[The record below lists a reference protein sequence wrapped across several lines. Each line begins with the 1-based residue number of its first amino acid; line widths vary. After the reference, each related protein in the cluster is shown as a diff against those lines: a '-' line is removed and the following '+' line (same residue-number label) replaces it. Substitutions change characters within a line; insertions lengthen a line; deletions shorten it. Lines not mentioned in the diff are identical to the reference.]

1 MFSFFAMMRRIRPR
15 AFAGKRVAITCC
27 SALLS
32 IASTGWA
39 QDRPL
44 QWVDNT
50 GKYKVEAEF
59 VRLDENQVVLKKPD
73 GKELKIPFDR
83 LSRESL
89 SQAKSLGANAN
100 PNKSPGSSA
109 AAPASGS
116 PGGSD
121 PIQIPLDTDAKQLV
135 DLVMREL
142 SKGNSIVLWDAMPRE
157 YQKDI
162 ESLVGSFAKRVDS
175 RTFDML
181 RKTRNTL
188 VDILKKQQKFI
199 LNSSVL
205 PIPPNVA
212 QEIDAAYPNG
222 VAVMEAILSKD
233 LFDGKRLQKGD
244 LRSFIDT
251 YLRNINSAGDTLA
264 ASLPSDNPFRIEYE
278 KSKSLGV
285 TTANYTVNQTSA
297 TQAEVQF
304 EAPPQTPGA
313 TPPPIRL
320 SMVDGRWLPS
330 DLSRGWPQGMQ
341 QANAVVSMMKPD
353 QIHQIVSGF
362 LFVINAPLNNLKNS
376 KTQEEFD
383 RNLLELQD
391 LLQKSAGALGP
402 PGLGGPGGPP
412 PGGFGQP
419 GPPGQLG
426 RGQPSPPPS
435 GNGSNNGAGST
446 SVAD

>member
-1 MFSFFAMMRRIRPR
+1 MA
-15 AFAGKRVAITCC
+15 
-27 SALLS
+27 
-32 IASTGWA
+32 WA

-83 LSRESL
+83 LSKESL
-89 SQAKSLGANAN
+89 SQAKSLGAGAT

-109 AAPASGS
+109 TTPSLGSSGS
-116 PGGSD
+116 SV
-121 PIQIPLDTDAKQLV
+121 PIQIPLDTDAKQFV
-135 DLVMREL
+135 DLVMGEL
-142 SKGNSIVLWDAMPRE
+142 SKGNSIVIWDAMPRE

-205 PIPPNVA
+205 PIPPEVA
-212 QEIDAAYPNG
+212 PEIAAAYPNG
-222 VAVMEAILSKD
+222 LAVMEALLSKD

-244 LRSFIDT
+244 LRSFLDT
-251 YLRNINSAGDTLA
+251 YFRKINTAGEALA
-264 ASLPSDNPFRIEYE
+264 ASLPSDNPIRIEYE

-313 TPPPIRL
+313 TPPPMRL
-320 SMVDGRWLPS
+320 SMVDGRWLPT
-330 DLSRGWPQGMQ
+330 DLSQGWSQGMQ
-341 QANAVVSMMKPD
+341 QANAVVSLMKPD
-353 QIHQIVSGF
+353 QIHQVVSGF
-362 LFVINAPLNNLKNS
+362 LFVVNAPLNNLKNS

-383 RNLLELQD
+383 KNLLELQD
-391 LLQKSAGALGP
+391 LIQRSAGGFGP
-402 PGLGGPGGPP
+402 PGFGGPGGPP
-412 PGGFGQP
+412 PGGPPGQP
-419 GPPGQLG
+419 GFPGQPG
-426 RGQPSPPPS
+426 RGQPTPPPG
-435 GNGSNNGAGST
+435 GNAGNNGPGSF
-446 SVAD
+446 SAE